1 MKMKRSFV
9 MQSKKT
15 HEQQMRIIEKRVN
28 TANAGPDFDIE
39 PDLKRSDGAKKAFQ
53 QGEDLKSG
61 PDSLT
66 DDRGMI
72 RGKSQESA
80 HHKGSGKSH

>member
-1 MKMKRSFV
+1 
-9 MQSKKT
+9 MQSKKA

-39 PDLKRSDGAKKAFQ
+39 PDLKRSDGAKRAFQ
-53 QGEDLKSG
+53 QGENLKPG
-61 PDSLT
+61 PDGLA
-66 DDRGMI
+66 DDRGVI
-72 RGKSQESA
+72 RGANQESA